1 MRPESAGLDSGSVLQ
16 DRRALNES
24 PVRHVRPESAGLDSG
39 LASQTS
45 VCAGEDIVVIIV
57 LAQLSRYMPINREAA
72 EMARL
77 LRSL

>member
-45 VCAGEDIVVIIV
+45 VCASAAAVAPVAAPPAARQRVGVEVVDCRTAV
-57 LAQLSRYMPINREAA
+57 EL
-72 EMARL
+72 
-77 LRSL
+77 